1 MPEESSMRRH
11 RLLALVLLVLP
22 ASASAATPDTLA
34 PDTGSSR
41 STPADPDTA
50 KLQAMLVRA
59 DEAAFAGRLGEAR
72 RLYRE
77 VARRQQ
83 ESDQFADVALWRLAT
98 SYLWDDA
105 TQQAA
110 MTLDELAQAAAR
122 FGDPATELRA
132 TFEAAVLW
140 GKVRRQDLVAIRT
153 ERVRSLFQSPVIAS
167 DVKEAYRRRIV
178 EP

>member
-1 MPEESSMRRH
+1 MRH
-11 RLLALVLLVLP
+11 HALVALTLLVLP
-22 ASASAATPDTLA
+22 ASASASTAAHGAPLPGAAAVRHAPANPD
-34 PDTGSSR
+34 S
-41 STPADPDTA
+41 A

-77 VARRQQ
+77 VVRRQQ
-83 ESDQFADVALWRLAT
+83 ASDQFADVALWRLA
-98 SYLWDDA
+98 SSHLWGDDME
-105 TQQAA
+105 QAA
-110 MTLDELAQAAAR
+110 LTLDELARAAAR
-122 FGDPATELRA
+122 YGDPATELRA

-140 GKVRRQDLVAIRT
+140 GKVRRQDLVAARA

-167 DVKEAYRRRIV
+167 DVKDAYRRRIV